1 VLGFTAGELKS
12 LVFNENF
19 FISSFGIVA
28 GMPLGSYCARLAIE
42 SQCNDNFR
50 MSPSVNPSSYLIA
63 ALMVMAFTVIANY
76 MLKNKIT
83 SINMVE
89 SLKSAE

>member
-1 VLGFTAGELKS
+1 
-12 LVFNENF
+12 
-19 FISSFGIVA
+19 
-28 GMPLGSYCARLAIE
+28 MR
-42 SQCNDNFR
+42 
-50 MSPSVNPSSYLIA
+50 PSVNPSSYLIA
-63 ALMVMAFTVIANY
+63 ALMVMVFTSAANY